1 MQQFLGLSSCNF
13 FPLVPSLYGV
23 VVIFLFSSLLRV
35 AFCFSNPLL
44 LFPMGLAL
52 CGYLCFP
59 SYVCHVQPFGS
70 VIIGV
75 WAKTQ
80 VEWA

>member
-1 MQQFLGLSSCNF
+1 MQF
-13 FPLVPSLYGV
+13 FPLGSVIVWG

-44 LFPMGLAL
+44 LFPLGLAL

-75 WAKTQ
+75 QAKTQ